1 MKKIVIAYA
10 TRAGSTAETALLI
23 GERFESA
30 GFRVETRDLRQG
42 IDPSLYDG
50 FVIGSAIRAGRWLS
64 EAVRFVASHKERLQE
79 GPTALFLTSLYLK
92 DPTLENREKVLSFIK
107 AQADSVRPLSVGLF
121 PGVMD
126 PSRLGF
132 FAGLIAKAIKAPEG
146 DFRKKE
152 EITLWADQTA
162 ERFKEILL
170 P

>member
-10 TRAGSTAETALLI
+10 TRAGSTAETALWI
-23 GERFESA
+23 AGRFESA
-30 GFRVETRDLRQG
+30 GFLAETRDLRQG

-64 EAVRFVASHKERLQE
+64 EAVGFVASHKERLQE

-92 DPTLENREKVLSFIK
+92 DPTPDNREKVLSFIK
-107 AQADSVRPLSVGLF
+107 AQADSAKPLSVGLF
-121 PGVMD
+121 PGVID

-132 FAGLIAKAIKAPEG
+132 FAGLITKAIKAPQG

-152 EITLWADQTA
+152 DILLWADQTA
-162 ERFKEILL
+162 EKFKEILL